1 MLGYTGQCRGNLVVP
16 GIKPDVHA
24 CKAWV
29 LTLGTI
35 YAVFFFFLVLFFLIT
50 ETTPDREHLVC

>member
-1 MLGYTGQCRGNLVVP
+1 MVP